1 VSLHFLPELFQG
13 SPQGCSL
20 KSKETKTDMN
30 LRTKFIPI
38 VTLILLAATALPSTA
53 FGQFGRKKK
62 NTQQEIHK
70 LTPAQNALIDKSIV
84 QEKLVIDALK
94 KDTPLV
100 ETYIQNMKPDP
111 VMSSTPEF
119 DAHYLAR
126 VDFGRVIG
134 DSQYA
139 KNGQKTGGKFAFF
152 RDSLKYITGLS
163 QSLHLTYHDSGFIQM
178 LLLDSNSYN
187 RQTYQFSYVRAQ
199 FQGTIPVLLFD
210 VQPVKRGNLGRFA
223 GRIYVDK
230 DTGNIVRFTGS
241 FAGGQQDVAEYFHFD
256 SYRTAVPPS
265 KTADGTIIPAS
276 WLPYQVY
283 VEQTDPKSQEHT
295 LKFKALNYIW
305 GYQLKV
311 PTGDAEEADIEV
323 GNGSD
328 TAPTAQDMSPLAQQ
342 RMWVQ
347 QAEDNVIER
356 LYVAGLIDAP
366 SDFDKTLTQMANN
379 ILAYNKIPTDRPFRV
394 RTLLTV
400 PLESLAVGNTIL
412 ISKGLIDTTAVF
424 TADGSGDPQFGNLYT
439 LLAFQVAHII
449 LGHHIDTKFAFNDR
463 MLFPSESVFQKIPM
477 RHTDAEDAAAAKKAI
492 ELLAGS
498 PELEKGEQYFDP
510 QMGDSLIKPDGTFWL
525 GALLGKGP
533 KLNNTD
539 TAQQAAL
546 PLDSFL
552 KTDAW
557 TDQTVQLNSPVDRLL
572 GAADKMPFEVHPI
585 FLQLS
590 EYKPVTAAAAPPP
603 AGATPA
609 ADNAP
614 AQTAGTAPAAP
625 AAAPAADGAAAPATT
640 PPPPQP

>member
-1 VSLHFLPELFQG
+1 M
-13 SPQGCSL
+13 
-20 KSKETKTDMN
+20 K
-30 LRTKFIPI
+30 LRTKFIHI
-38 VTLILLAATALPSTA
+38 VTLILLAAAALPSSA
-53 FGQFGRKKK
+53 FGQFGRKNKK
-62 NTQQEIHK
+62 PTGQQEIHK

-84 QEKLVIDALK
+84 QEKVVIESLK
-94 KDTPLV
+94 KNTPLV
-100 ETYIQNMKPDP
+100 ETYIQNMRPDP

-134 DSQYA
+134 DSQYLKNNA
-139 KNGQKTGGKFAFF
+139 KPGGKLGFF
-152 RDSLKYITGLS
+152 KDSLNYISHLS
-163 QSLHLTYHDSGFIQM
+163 TSLHLTYHDSGFIQM

-210 VQPVKRGNLGRFA
+210 VQPIKKGNLGRFA

-241 FAGGQQDVAEYFHFD
+241 FAGGQQDVAEFFHFD
-256 SYRTAVPPS
+256 SYRTAVPAS
-265 KTADGTIIPAS
+265 KAADGTPIPAS

-295 LKFKALNYIW
+295 LHFKALNYIW

-311 PTGDAEEADIEV
+311 PTSDAEEADIEV
-323 GNGSD
+323 SNGSD
-328 TAPTAQDMSPLAQQ
+328 AAPTAQDMSPLAQQ

-366 SDFDKTLTQMANN
+366 SEFDKTMTQMANN

-394 RTLLTV
+394 RTLLTC

-424 TADGSGDPQFGNLYT
+424 TPDGSGDPQFGNLYT

-463 MLFPSESVFQKIPM
+463 MLFPSEAVFQKIPM

-492 ELLAGS
+492 ELLSGS
-498 PELEKGEQYFDP
+498 PELEKGEQYFSLYLQQLQAREKGLKALNEP
-510 QMGDSLIKPDGTFWL
+510 QMGDSLIKPDGSFWL
-525 GALLGKGP
+525 GALLNKGP

-539 TAQQAAL
+539 TSQQAAL

-557 TDQTVQLNSPVDRLL
+557 TDQIVQLNSPVDRLL

-585 FLQLS
+585 FLQLT
-590 EYKPVTAAAAPPP
+590 EYKAPTP
-603 AGATPA
+603 AG
-609 ADNAP
+609 
-614 AQTAGTAPAAP
+614 AAP
-625 AAAPAADGAAAPATT
+625 AAAGAAPAAESTAPAAAPPAAAAPAAT
-640 PPPPQP
+640 PPPQQ